1 MGIILTQTDRIYMHT
16 LQTKHTHL
24 PRSSRASSLHPSSFS
39 HTIMRTVG
47 DKVKRSTDLISFAAF
62 VWLIGD
68 GEDVRRDAMQAIHEY
83 KVEVESA

>member
-1 MGIILTQTDRIYMHT
+1 
-16 LQTKHTHL
+16 L
-24 PRSSRASSLHPSSFS
+24 PRSSRASSLHHPRHSASLSFS

>member
-1 MGIILTQTDRIYMHT
+1 
-16 LQTKHTHL
+16 
-24 PRSSRASSLHPSSFS
+24 
-39 HTIMRTVG
+39 MRTVG